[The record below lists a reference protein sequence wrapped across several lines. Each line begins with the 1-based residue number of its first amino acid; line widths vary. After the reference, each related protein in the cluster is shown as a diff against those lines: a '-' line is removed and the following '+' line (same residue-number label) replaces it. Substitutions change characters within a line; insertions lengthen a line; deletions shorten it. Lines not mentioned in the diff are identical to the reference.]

1 MAQVSMT
8 LNMDAQMKQRI
19 DRFCAMSGNT
29 EDETLNEMM
38 SMWERLV
45 YKPWAEF
52 WEKENARREGI
63 VAFRRI
69 RKMAEQGELPEMTLD
84 EINEEIAK
92 ARAERHAREAMQ

>member
-1 MAQVSMT
+1 MT
-8 LNMDAQMKQRI
+8 VNMDEQMKQRI
-19 DRFCAMSGNT
+19 DRFCALSGST
-29 EDETLNEMM
+29 EAETLNGMM
-38 SMWERLV
+38 SMWEQLV

-69 RKMAEQGELPEMTLD
+69 RKMAEQGELPELTLD

>member
-1 MAQVSMT
+1 MT
-8 LNMDAQMKQRI
+8 VNVDEQMKQRI
-19 DRFCAMSGNT
+19 DRFCALSGST
-29 EDETLNEMM
+29 EAEALNGMM
-38 SMWERLV
+38 NMWEQLV

-69 RKMAEQGELPEMTLD
+69 RKMAEQGQLPELTLD

-92 ARAERHAREAMQ
+92 ARAERHAREAV